1 MHSPGEFQDVLH
13 MNPGSLV
20 VLMCKAQ
27 VRWEGTGLLHEPGE
41 PDGAGVQCTVHRRPG
56 KGMHRCMDLG
66 IPCVLMC
73 KAEVR

>member
-1 MHSPGEFQDVLH
+1 

-41 PDGAGVQCTVHRRPG
+41 PDGAGVQCTVHSAQPPWEGDAPLHGPG
-56 KGMHRCMDLG
+56 DSVCADVQGRGSLDRFPDEH
-66 IPCVLMC
+66 
-73 KAEVR
+73 